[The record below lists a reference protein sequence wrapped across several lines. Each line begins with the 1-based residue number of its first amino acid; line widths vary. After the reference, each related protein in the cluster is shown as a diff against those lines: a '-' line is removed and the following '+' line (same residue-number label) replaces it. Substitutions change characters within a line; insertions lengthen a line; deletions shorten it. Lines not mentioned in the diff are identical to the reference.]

1 MHLHTHLLDCV
12 LDYGPV
18 YAFWLFS
25 FERYNGILGDY
36 GTNQRAVE
44 IQLMR
49 KFQSNQVIKDIP
61 LPSLFRETFEPLL
74 MKLSANESGTLQE
87 LFPDHCLP
95 SKVIQTSLL
104 SIGPVRKGDH
114 WGHAD
119 LHYICSGPYSR
130 HSLDVASLTNLKN
143 CYAAIFDGLD
153 EISVTPHFD
162 RYACFRFHGDLLGS
176 MLFTWGLN

>member
-74 MKLSANESGTLQE
+74 MKLSAKESGTLQE
-87 LFPDHCLP
+87 LFPDHC
-95 SKVIQTSLL
+95 
-104 SIGPVRKGDH
+104 
-114 WGHAD
+114 
-119 LHYICSGPYSR
+119 
-130 HSLDVASLTNLKN
+130 
-143 CYAAIFDGLD
+143 
-153 EISVTPHFD
+153 
-162 RYACFRFHGDLLGS
+162 
-176 MLFTWGLN
+176 